1 MFGLAAGYYQNYI
14 KQGEVRVLII
24 GLDGSGKSATLER
37 LKVTDFKSPSLIN
50 TERRVLVPRDV
61 PNLHS
66 SNSVDSNDDSEG
78 SLSST
83 DSGVVVTHSDASEA
97 YYPRTR
103 FACPAPLLYRRVKD
117 DDDDEIY
124 TTKNNG
130 SSKEVS
136 MINPSQPNQTSET
149 NTQTTNTNEYNNNT
163 TDKKNIMIENMK
175 IDQLEEK
182 TMFPMHLLKPTGKYE
197 HNYDASPMFRITICS
212 IHLIISSFTYFD
224 VHTVNSF
231 IHLVGMNLAK
241 FEVLGAKV
249 KAMDLG
255 GSVTFRPMWDRYYSD
270 VDAIAFI
277 VDISPNSSVPRLME
291 SRASYRCMRDNDE
304 LEGLP
309 ILIFGNKYDKQ
320 HTIHDS
326 NRQLDVED
334 ETLDDDRNDEECNHP
349 QLGILNEE
357 TLTSVAGLFLYAQNG
372 SNTSDDPN
380 DRDYFDDDTA
390 FFAGSAKTGE
400 GIRSAFQWLI
410 STAMKVR
417 METQVIR

>member
-1 MFGLAAGYYQNYI
+1 MFGLASGYYQNYI

-50 TERRVLVPRDV
+50 TERRVLVPRDL

-97 YYPRTR
+97 YPRTR

-117 DDDDEIY
+117 DDDDEFY
-124 TTKNNG
+124 TNKTNG
-130 SSKEVS
+130 SSKEAS
-136 MINPSQPNQTSET
+136 IINSSQPNQTPET
-149 NTQTTNTNEYNNNT
+149 NTQTTNTNEYDKNII
-163 TDKKNIMIENMK
+163 DKKKIMIENMK

-182 TMFPMHLLKPTGKYE
+182 TMFPMRMLKPT
-197 HNYDASPMFRITICS
+197 
-212 IHLIISSFTYFD
+212 
-224 VHTVNSF
+224 
-231 IHLVGMNLAK
+231 VGMNLAK
-241 FEVLGAKV
+241 FEVLGVKV

-255 GSVTFRPMWDRYYSD
+255 GSVKIRPMWDRYYSD
-270 VDAIAFI
+270 VDAIAYI

-304 LEGLP
+304 LAGLP

-326 NRQLDVED
+326 NRQLDVKD
-334 ETLDDDRNDEECNHP
+334 ETLNDDRNDEECNHP

-372 SNTSDDPN
+372 SSTSDDPN
-380 DRDYFDDDTA
+380 DHDYFDDDTA

-400 GIRSAFQWLI
+400 GVRSAFQWLI
-410 STAMKVR
+410 STSMKVR